1 MQASG
6 QQVVTMEDST
16 ACFHASKGRA
26 HPISKHLL
34 SEPRIV
40 AEIAKAALP
49 PNPRVPWDQWVADYG
64 TVREA
69 IEATYPDIFRD
80 FNKRMWTPG
89 GFEKPLTANKREW
102 KTETGKANFK
112 IPQALSASFDSGDQ
126 PGVLRLMTLRSNDQ
140 FNTTVYGYSD
150 RFRGIE
156 GTRMVVLMNAADIA
170 RFGFAEGQTVTLQTA
185 TSDNVARSVSGL
197 RVVAYDIPAGCVG
210 AYYPECNVLIPLEQ
224 HAQQAKVP
232 AAKSVPVRLVADQ
245 EVAIVQAA
253 E

>member
-1 MQASG
+1 
-6 QQVVTMEDST
+6 
-16 ACFHASKGRA
+16 
-26 HPISKHLL
+26 
-34 SEPRIV
+34 
-40 AEIAKAALP
+40 
-49 PNPRVPWDQWVADYG
+49 
-64 TVREA
+64 
-69 IEATYPDIFRD
+69 
-80 FNKRMWTPG
+80 
-89 GFEKPLTANKREW
+89 
-102 KTETGKANFK
+102 
-112 IPQALSASFDSGDQ
+112 
-126 PGVLRLMTLRSNDQ
+126 
-140 FNTTVYGYSD
+140 
-150 RFRGIE
+150 
-156 GTRMVVLMNAADIA
+156 MVVLMNAADIA